1 VNSTMKSQQRGG
13 TIIGF
18 IAGVLVGLA
27 SALAVAVYVTRV
39 PVPFV
44 TKAPA
49 RTPQQEAAEQSRHQ
63 SWDPNAP
70 LQGKPAPPRAT
81 ASVPAPAPGPAAAT
95 SAPRAP
101 AVVASAPRTGSSA
114 PAAAARTAPASDP
127 LGALAQARS
136 AAGTAEPF
144 SYFVQTG
151 AYRSQEEAEAQRAKL
166 TLEGV
171 DAKITEREQSGRT
184 VYRVRVGPIE
194 RKEDADRAKEKL
206 EAAGYEA
213 ALVRVQR

>member
-1 VNSTMKSQQRGG
+1 
-13 TIIGF
+13 
-18 IAGVLVGLA
+18 
-27 SALAVAVYVTRV
+27 
-39 PVPFV
+39 
-44 TKAPA
+44 
-49 RTPQQEAAEQSRHQ
+49 
-63 SWDPNAP
+63 
-70 LQGKPAPPRAT
+70 
-81 ASVPAPAPGPAAAT
+81 
-95 SAPRAP
+95 
-101 AVVASAPRTGSSA
+101 VVASAPRTGSSA